1 MLNKKSVD
9 DINVKGQRVLVR
21 CDFNVPLQ
29 DGKITDENRLVAA
42 LPTIKK
48 LIADGGKVIL
58 CSHLGKVKNGPNEG
72 ESLAPVAKR
81 LEELLGQK
89 VNFVSDYNVT
99 GEAATKAV
107 EEMKE
112 GEVVLLQNTRF
123 RGAEETKNGEQFS
136 KELAD
141 LADIYVCDAFG
152 SSHRAHASVAGV
164 TKFITAKGAGCRGMV
179 AGQVA
184 DIEGEGTHC
193 SKELLEYIHINKTAA
208 LLVSTIR
215 AGAYLGGADAKTLVD
230 LTTYGE
236 QLGLLFQ
243 ITDDILDACGDE
255 DEMGKKTGVD
265 VAKNKVTYVSLYGIE
280 KAKQM
285 AQDLAEDAK
294 KSIACYYDNA
304 EVFNDIIDDVLTRTK

>member
-1 MLNKKSVD
+1 MKNIMYYNYKDLIEEHLLDFLPEIDHKSITLYEAMKYSLSSGGKRIRPVLMLAACD
-9 DINVKGQRVLVR
+9 FAGGDINS
-21 CDFNVPLQ
+21 
-29 DGKITDENRLVAA
+29 A
-42 LPTIKK
+42 LPYACAAEYIHTYS
-48 LIADGGKVIL
+48 LIHDDLPAMDNDDLRRGMPTSHKVYGDAIAILAGDGLLTSAFEAMNKDML
-58 CSHLGKVKNGPNEG
+58 LYLDTP
-72 ESLAPVAKR
+72 
-81 LEELLGQK
+81 ELLNRR
-89 VNFVSDYNVT
+89 VIASY
-99 GEAATKAV
+99 
-107 EEMKE
+107 
-112 GEVVLLQNTRF
+112 
-123 RGAEETKNGEQFS
+123 
-136 KELAD
+136 EL
-141 LADIYVCDAFG
+141 
-152 SSHRAHASVAGV
+152 
-164 TKFITAKGAGCRGMV
+164 AKGAGCRGMV

-280 KAKQM
+280 KAKKM

>member
-1 MLNKKSVD
+1 MDNDDLRRGMPTSHKVYGDAIAILAGDGLLTSAFEAMNKDMLLYLD
-9 DINVKGQRVLVR
+9 T
-21 CDFNVPLQ
+21 P
-29 DGKITDENRLVAA
+29 
-42 LPTIKK
+42 
-48 LIADGGKVIL
+48 
-58 CSHLGKVKNGPNEG
+58 
-72 ESLAPVAKR
+72 
-81 LEELLGQK
+81 ELL
-89 VNFVSDYNVT
+89 N
-99 GEAATKAV
+99 
-107 EEMKE
+107 
-112 GEVVLLQNTRF
+112 R
-123 RGAEETKNGEQFS
+123 RGRAS
-136 KELAD
+136 YEL
-141 LADIYVCDAFG
+141 
-152 SSHRAHASVAGV
+152 
-164 TKFITAKGAGCRGMV
+164 AKGAGCRGMV